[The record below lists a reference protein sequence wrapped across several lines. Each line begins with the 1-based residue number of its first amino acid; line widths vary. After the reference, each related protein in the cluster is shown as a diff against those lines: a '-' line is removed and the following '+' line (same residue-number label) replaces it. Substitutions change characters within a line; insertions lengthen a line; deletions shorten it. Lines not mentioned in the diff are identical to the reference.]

1 MWQGDDLL
9 HFIGRMEPPTLPVT
23 IKPIFLKMKVFT
35 FSSTNILRYY
45 FYAYYH
51 KTFIKWSGI
60 HLIFDLLDRAF
71 IREGSS
77 FRGGAF

>member
-1 MWQGDDLL
+1 MISVTFYRQNGTSYPPSHHQTYFSEDEGI
-9 HFIGRMEPPTLPVT
+9 HF
-23 IKPIFLKMKVFT
+23 FQQ
-35 FSSTNILRYY
+35 NILRYY